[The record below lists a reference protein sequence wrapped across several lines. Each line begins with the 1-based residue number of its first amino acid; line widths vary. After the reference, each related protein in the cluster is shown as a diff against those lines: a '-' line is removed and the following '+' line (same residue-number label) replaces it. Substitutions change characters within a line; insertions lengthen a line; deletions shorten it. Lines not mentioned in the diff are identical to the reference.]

1 MASSGHPSSSSQLS
15 EPRPSTTRSPSTAA
29 RSVPGSTHHGFAR
42 TLPPW
47 IESYEPRFGVP
58 SEDQLRALSCP
69 PPPRAL
75 APEHNHMPSPIQR
88 RVSRDGFVH
97 ENPAVLGLEGPSRTS
112 HARLRKMLR
121 RRNSAERGR
130 KWDHLRSAEPVI
142 VHRFSRAMADSP
154 WRGYVN
160 SSRYGRLPN
169 EESEIVDPDVLEKLQ
184 PGFNDPVDLPQL
196 RAAAGDTRRNVL
208 YKRLWHIL
216 LRHPLVPLAFRLT
229 VLLTSIVALALAVQV
244 FRIEHRPA
252 EPGAP
257 PPQGHSAEL
266 TQAIVAIVVDTVAIP
281 YIGYMT
287 WDEYTGQPLGLRP
300 ATQKISLV
308 LMDLFFIIFK
318 SASTAL
324 AFEALVSHNS
334 TDRRTRELSKA
345 LAAFQVIGLISWSL
359 NLSVSVFRLVQK
371 LGGGDDGR

>member
-1 MASSGHPSSSSQLS
+1 MPPAIVNRAPTFANRNPSA
-15 EPRPSTTRSPSTAA
+15 P
-29 RSVPGSTHHGFAR
+29 
-42 TLPPW
+42 
-47 IESYEPRFGVP
+47 
-58 SEDQLRALSCP
+58 EDQLRALSCP

-75 APEHNHMPSPIQR
+75 AAEHNHTPSPLSR
-88 RVSRDGFVH
+88 RVSRDGYIH
-97 ENPAVLGLEGPSRTS
+97 ENPAVLGLEGPARTS
-112 HARLRKMLR
+112 HARLRKFLR
-121 RRNSAERGR
+121 RRDNAERGR

-142 VHRFSRAMADSP
+142 VPRFSRAMADSP

-196 RAAAGDTRRNVL
+196 RAAYGGGSDTRRNVL

-229 VLLTSIVALALAVQV
+229 VLLTSIVALALAVQI
-244 FRIEHRPA
+244 FQIEHRPT

-257 PPQGHSAEL
+257 PPPGHSAEL
-266 TQAIVAIVVDTVAIP
+266 TQAIVAIVVDSVAIP

-287 WDEYTGQPLGLRP
+287 WDEYTGLPLGLRST
-300 ATQKISLV
+300 TQKISLV

-334 TDRRTRELSKA
+334 SDRRTRELSKA